1 LCDGRTREQS
11 GRGHHGDGQTAI
23 DFHGSFPSGMGER
36 FTMDGVMNAW
46 GVQTG
51 RQRYSVDWNWKA
63 RPSFAKID
71 AQHHKNQ

>member
-1 LCDGRTREQS
+1 
-11 GRGHHGDGQTAI
+11 
-23 DFHGSFPSGMGER
+23 
-36 FTMDGVMNAW
+36 MDGVMNAW